1 MTTYTSSATTD
12 GWELIATSTNG
23 LITYTIKEPNGSVIY
38 NGPNPTGDIRKDS
51 SLTRQNQELF
61 EPFGISNFTG
71 LSINGNRNAYV
82 AANNTVNTLLSSLG
96 QMVQQ
101 TNTDIQTQQT
111 TAPVSSPAVL
121 TTPTQADTPVTT
133 PPTTTNPS
141 LPISILDEESE
152 SLAVPVISEEELA
165 TLVDTELDIS
175 SEESGEEPNDILV
188 RGDRYLDWR
197 VKLSLAPNSN
207 YLYNAEEPG
216 ILAPLK
222 ETGGVIFPYTPQIN
236 IIYTANYEAS
246 SIVHTNYKVHQY
258 SNSAVDS
265 ITLTCDFTA
274 QDTREAIY
282 LLSVIHFFRS
292 VTKMF
297 YGQDQNPRAG
307 TPPPLC
313 YIKGM
318 GAYQFAEHPIAITTF
333 TYNLPQDVDYIE
345 VSGSALTGLAL
356 PANPLSNLRLPPGVL
371 PGGRPAPPRFTN
383 SPVDQY
389 LPVTRV
395 PTKMQIQLS
404 AIPVISRGDMAEGF
418 SLEEYALGSI
428 YTTGQF
434 W

>member
-1 MTTYTSSATTD
+1 MAASQTLQSA
-12 GWELIATSTNG
+12 
-23 LITYTIKEPNGSVIY
+23 PNGTIWSRRVNGVTYFLRKINNSYEVWTSLASGSRSTVTLDQAVTYY
-38 NGPNPTGDIRKDS
+38 NQYN
-51 SLTRQNQELF
+51 LVN
-61 EPFGISNFTG
+61 SNT
-71 LSINGNRNAYV
+71 AT
-82 AANNTVNTLLSSLG
+82 AA
-96 QMVQQ
+96 
-101 TNTDIQTQQT
+101 
-111 TAPVSSPAVL
+111 SPAPRVRPAAPPPAPAPAPRTRPATPPPAPAAS
-121 TTPTQADTPVTT
+121 TTPTQAETPVTT

-152 SLAVPVISEEELA
+152 SLAVPVISEEELD